1 MPNKFLTPDIIAN
14 EALMV
19 LENNTVMAGLVHRDY
34 SKEFNHVG
42 DTITIRKPGQSS
54 SLRTLLAKR
63 PNRVPLKAARL
74 LRSTISAT

>member
-1 MPNKFLTPDIIAN
+1 MPNTFLTPDIIAN

-34 SKEFNHVG
+34 SKEFNRVG
-42 DTITIRKPGQSS
+42 DTITIRSPQSS
-54 SLRTLLAKR
+54 LLRTLLAKR
-63 PNRVPLKAARL
+63 PNRAPLKAARL

>member
-42 DTITIRKPGQSS
+42 DTLPFASPQSS

>member
-42 DTITIRKPGQSS
+42 DTITIRKPAKFIAKNFVGDVALHLKSEKIAFEIRKNQS
-54 SLRTLLAKR
+54 
-63 PNRVPLKAARL
+63 V
-74 LRSTISAT
+74 